1 DTIFTLSINQC
12 KGENQ
17 NVHNHQ
23 HCSSQCRC
31 NDKHSIDIFTVL
43 SYSVSPCP
51 RAPYVKRV
59 VCPPQEEEQKQEQH
73 KRLEII
79 IFQRVVST
87 IHLTCQYVYRMYFTD
102 YGRNCTNHYK
112 QQNIEEEVLI
122 HLRCN
127 GRTFICCSCCRRG
140 RCCWCSCAPLFGCC

>member
-1 DTIFTLSINQC
+1 MIRRPPGSTLFPYTTLFRSRNDSPDTLDSIVVWVEVSDTIFTLSINQC

-31 NDKHSIDIFTVL
+31 NDKHRIDIFTVL

-73 KRLEII
+73 KRLE
-79 IFQRVVST
+79 
-87 IHLTCQYVYRMYFTD
+87 
-102 YGRNCTNHYK
+102 
-112 QQNIEEEVLI
+112 
-122 HLRCN
+122 
-127 GRTFICCSCCRRG
+127 
-140 RCCWCSCAPLFGCC
+140 